1 MVGSLSEAFTF
12 GRMAD
17 LLFGQLTLLSM
28 HKIIE
33 IDTSKT
39 SMFEFDMCILF
50 EY

>member
-17 LLFGQLTLLSM
+17 LLFGQLILLSM

-33 IDTSKT
+33 IYTSKA
-39 SMFEFDMCILF
+39 SIESIV
-50 EY
+50 